1 MKIRSLLLTGVLG
14 LISLTGFAADNSKA
28 TINLSQAVTLGSTQL
43 PAGQYKMTW
52 SGTGSDVKVT
62 LSQGKNAVATVPAQ
76 VVEQRS
82 GLNSPA
88 VLTDSKTGALLGV
101 QLPEQSLTFNG
112 ETPGAGN

>member
-1 MKIRSLLLTGVLG
+1 MKIRSLMLTGVLG
-14 LISLTGFAADNSKA
+14 LISLTGFAADNTKA
-28 TINLSQAVTLGSTQL
+28 TITLSQPATIGSTQL
-43 PAGQYKMTW
+43 APGQYKMTW
-52 SGTGSDVKVT
+52 SGTGSDVQVK
-62 LSQGKNAVATVPAQ
+62 LSQGKKTVATVPAR

-101 QLPEQSLTFNG
+101 QLPEQSFTFNG